1 MNFNELYSRLFVSEA
16 DTAPLDID
24 QQDPEQPEASGRDVS
39 NIPVPDNYD
48 VEPMPTPVIKNNTP
62 ELQEYITK
70 LNDFL
75 TLLNGIGNK
84 SLQKF
89 VAEID
94 IPNTV
99 LSGISK
105 QTAQD
110 VTRLAEQVAS
120 LIQTLQSS
128 VNLIAIRKREI
139 SNNIPR

>member
-16 DTAPLDID
+16 DITPLDID
-24 QQDPEQPEASGRDVS
+24 QEDAELPEVS
-39 NIPVPDNYD
+39 NRDTSSVPVPDNYD
-48 VEPMPTPVIKNNTP
+48 VEPMPTPVIKDNTP

-70 LNDFL
+70 LNDFV
-75 TLLNGIGNK
+75 TLLNGIGGK

-94 IPNTV
+94 VPNTV